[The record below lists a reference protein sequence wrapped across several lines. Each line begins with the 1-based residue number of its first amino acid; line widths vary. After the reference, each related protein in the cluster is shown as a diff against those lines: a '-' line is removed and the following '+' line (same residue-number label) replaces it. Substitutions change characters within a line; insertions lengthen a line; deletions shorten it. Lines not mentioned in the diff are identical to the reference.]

1 MATAPIYAGGSRRSA
16 APAYTPAAFPG
27 TAAVNYD
34 EELIR
39 QLVGNMNVPTSPAN
53 TGAPIAV
60 APGGSAPTLSEIFG
74 SGTNVIDFGGGMG
87 GEGAATGNT
96 GANTGGIS
104 PGTIGAIGSGL
115 SALGTLGQD
124 ATASQIGGMMGAIGA
139 LGSATSP
146 SEAAATAAQIGLSMA
161 GVPGV
166 GVAANAI
173 SGNTAGMVNSA
184 IASLSPALGAINAL
198 SGLATGQTIGSIATG
213 IANAPTGTVAEHGI
227 MGAAAIGNAGA
238 MANAVN
244 AAAQAD
250 VDAQTQ
256 SMLDAIAAE
265 TASNPGGTQGGVTGI
280 GVNSA
285 EGINAMDAESDA
297 ASTAAAN
304 AAIGIGESSGSTS
317 GTTGPGSAT
326 GVGVG
331 SDTGVNGMDAI
342 SDAAGSSTSDSS
354 TSDGGGGGGGG
365 AKIICTKLHELGMM
379 PTAIYEADQAFGK
392 QLVATAPATYAG
404 YVRWARHIVALMDR
418 TDWIGKLAIFCSYHV
433 ATPWSVAMAAE
444 MGMEVKPSWFGRFL
458 MKRGLQFCALVSK
471 LPSKQPAGMLA

>member
-1 MATAPIYAGGSRRSA
+1 MATAPIYAGGGRRSA
-16 APAYTPAAFPG
+16 APAYTPAVFPG
-27 TAAVNYD
+27 TAAVGYD
-34 EELIR
+34 DELIR
-39 QLVGNMNVPTSPAN
+39 QLVGNMTAPAQPN
-53 TGAPIAV
+53 NSAPIAV
-60 APGGSAPTLSEIFG
+60 GSAGSAPNLAEIFG

-87 GEGAATGNT
+87 GDGTTGSST

-104 PGTIGAIGSGL
+104 PGAIGAIGTGL

-139 LGSATSP
+139 LGSANSP

-198 SGLATGQTIGSIATG
+198 AGLTTGQTIGSIATG
-213 IANAPTGTVAEHGI
+213 IANAPTGSVAEHGVL
-227 MGAAAIGNAGA
+227 GAAAIGNTGA
-238 MANAVN
+238 AANAVN

-250 VDAQTQ
+250 VDAQTAA
-256 SMLDAIAAE
+256 MLDAIATEAAAN
-265 TASNPGGTQGGVTGI
+265 TGGTQGGVTGI

-304 AAIGIGESSGSTS
+304 AAIGAAESSGTST
-317 GTTGPGSAT
+317 GTAGGVS

-331 SDTGVNGMDAI
+331 SSDGVNGMDAV
-342 SDAAGSSTSDSS
+342 SDAAGSSTSDS

-365 AKIICTKLHELGMM
+365 GKIICTKLHELGMM

-392 QLVATAPATYAG
+392 KLVATAPATYAG
-404 YVRWARHIVALMDR
+404 YVRWARHIVALMER
-418 TDWIGKLAIFCSYHV
+418 TDWVGKLATFCSYHI

-444 MGMEVKPSWFGRFL
+444 MGLPVKSTYFGRFL
-458 MKRGLQFCALVSK
+458 MKRGLQFCALVGK